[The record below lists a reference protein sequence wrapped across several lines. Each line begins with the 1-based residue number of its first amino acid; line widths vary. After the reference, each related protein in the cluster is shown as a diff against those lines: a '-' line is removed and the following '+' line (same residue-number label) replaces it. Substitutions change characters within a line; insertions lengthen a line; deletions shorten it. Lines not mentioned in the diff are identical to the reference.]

1 MVRADCLF
9 PCDIVVAM
17 LVVIKRGFLFSFFRV
32 FTTIEKG
39 LQAVFISVPQN
50 LMQSTYSTL
59 SLSRPTISGSKR
71 RAPARIVDI
80 TLTVLSFTGLRNVI
94 KFDISHQFP
103 FVNAFVSSCCD
114 RYRLM
119 YFKIL
124 FFQGCLRRSPKERY
138 SIPHLLAHPY
148 IDPHSHGKRSFLFFL
163 PSLSPPQSLVK
174 FNTST
179 SYRTLGQSVKLH
191 TSFGTRPTSCLS
203 LVRKYAGSM
212 TQFACIGHGCT
223 FLHAR
228 TYKQDHF
235 PCKACCIA
243 FHLHVFLV
251 LRSPGG

>member
-9 PCDIVVAM
+9 LCDIVVAM

-71 RAPARIVDI
+71 CTPARIVDI

-124 FFQGCLRRSPKERY
+124 FFRDVFAGPQKNVTVFHICWLILTLIRTHTVSGLFCSFSPR
-138 SIPHLLAHPY
+138 
-148 IDPHSHGKRSFLFFL
+148 
-163 PSLSPPQSLVK
+163 
-174 FNTST
+174 
-179 SYRTLGQSVKLH
+179 
-191 TSFGTRPTSCLS
+191 
-203 LVRKYAGSM
+203 
-212 TQFACIGHGCT
+212 
-223 FLHAR
+223 
-228 TYKQDHF
+228 
-235 PCKACCIA
+235 
-243 FHLHVFLV
+243 FHLRNRWLNLIQVLV
-251 LRSPGG
+251 IVR